1 MFVAGLFRRISNS
14 LFLEWRSHQ
23 PHPEYLTT
31 TDFQAAMGEDH
42 SKAALRLLFAQRPSL
57 KPP

>member
-23 PHPEYLTT
+23 PQPEYLTT

-42 SKAALRLLFAQRPSL
+42 AKAALRLLFAQRPSL